1 MAGICVA
8 SLHNQVKES
17 SKLAPITYRLWLEIG
32 PTDFAIFLGN
42 NFFREEIKPTTF
54 TYLLIPNCGPKIKK
68 IDISLFPPILYL
80 AQY

>member
-8 SLHNQVKES
+8 SLHDQVKES
-17 SKLAPITYRLWLEIG
+17 SKIALITYRLWLEIG
-32 PTDFAIFLGN
+32 PTDFAIFLGDN
-42 NFFREEIKPTTF
+42 LFREEIKPTTF

-80 AQY
+80 ARY